1 MKYLL
6 DTHILL
12 WLQSE
17 PEKIHPKIQTLLLE
31 NSTIVFYSMVNL
43 WEIAVKNNLKRQNF
57 NVDIDLLVSA
67 CEQNDFIRLDLQL
80 AHVKQYQELPLIHRD
95 PFDRILI
102 AQAISENL
110 CLITDDGIIKD
121 YPNVE
126 ILLN

>member
-17 PEKIHPKIQTLLLE
+17 PEKIHPKIQTLLRE